1 MERLEERAEYADG
14 ERGERAEEERRIW
27 ERRRARL
34 EEGKKERQDE
44 EAEGWEEEERA
55 SSLFPYDEDGL
66 FFRSSVE
73 KLSDIVTE
81 DSNQD
86 LCTKRRR

>member
-1 MERLEERAEYADG
+1 MRMGREER
-14 ERGERAEEERRIW
+14 
-27 ERRRARL
+27 ERRRSGGFGSGGELVWKKA
-34 EEGKKERQDE
+34 KKERQDE